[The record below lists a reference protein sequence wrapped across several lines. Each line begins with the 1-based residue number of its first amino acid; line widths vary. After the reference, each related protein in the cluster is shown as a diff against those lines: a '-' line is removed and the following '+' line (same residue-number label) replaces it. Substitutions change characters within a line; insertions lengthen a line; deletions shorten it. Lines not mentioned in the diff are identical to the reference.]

1 MPKYMYEK
9 VRRQCMKINSFLP
22 SCRSQVIMT
31 EFRSLGLRD
40 EISDN
45 YFKQNKLYPE
55 IYSSCFTLISGSK
68 IMHKYI
74 HVIYISLMY

>member
-9 VRRQCMKINSFLP
+9 VGRQCMKINSFLP
-22 SCRSQVIMT
+22 SCRSQVMMT
-31 EFRSLGLRD
+31 ELGSLGLRD

-45 YFKQNKLYPE
+45 YFKQNKSDSE
-55 IYSSCFTLISGSK
+55 IYSSCFTLICGSK

-74 HVIYISLMY
+74 YMIYISLTY